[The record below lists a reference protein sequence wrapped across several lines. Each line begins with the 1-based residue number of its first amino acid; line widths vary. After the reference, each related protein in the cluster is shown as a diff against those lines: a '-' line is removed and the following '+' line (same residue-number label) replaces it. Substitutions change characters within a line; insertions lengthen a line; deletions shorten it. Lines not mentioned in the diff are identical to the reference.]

1 MPFFH
6 RRPRRRPGE
15 PLPGEPRAR
24 FVLRVQL
31 VPTTE
36 GGREGPILA
45 GRPYRPQL
53 FIEQTFRDGS
63 RSEWDCEWTFDS
75 PAELYPGNEGVVTA
89 RLMGLPDGAVLEDHH
104 LEFYE
109 GARKVA
115 TGYVVSVEPP
125 ARKATRADSDPLV
138 FVMRDAFDG
147 AVITSVFHEADG
159 DWQFLTGPAISPDQA
174 QLVHLSHVMSLD
186 PTLDELRD
194 LPLGY
199 CAHRHGPDHSWEIQ
213 VDEER

>member
-1 MPFFH
+1 MPLF
-6 RRPRRRPGE
+6 RRRRRAAGHE
-15 PLPGEPRAR
+15 PQHRAR
-24 FVLRVQL
+24 FTLRVQL
-31 VPTTE
+31 LPTAE

-53 FIEQTFRDGS
+53 FIGQHFRDGT
-63 RSEWDCEWTFDS
+63 RSEWDCEWTFGT
-75 PAELYPGNEGVVTA
+75 PAQLNPGDEGVVTA
-89 RLMGLPDGAVLEDHH
+89 RLMGLPDGALLEDHH
-104 LEFYE
+104 LAFYE

-115 TGYVVSVEPP
+115 TGYVVSIEYPKKT
-125 ARKATRADSDPLV
+125 ADRAAGDPLV

-186 PTLDELRD
+186 PALEELRD
-194 LPLGY
+194 LPMGY
-199 CAHRHGPDHSWEIQ
+199 CAHRDASDRPWQIE
-213 VDEER
+213 VDEES